1 MSSLFAQFSD
11 NRKEEIVCFKIYIN
25 FYLLNQLLVLRN
37 YMHVLFRL
45 QEEEIEAISSTERDP
60 AAHESEP
67 TDLSV
72 GISINNL
79 TKIYNR
85 VVR

>member
-1 MSSLFAQFSD
+1 
-11 NRKEEIVCFKIYIN
+11 
-25 FYLLNQLLVLRN
+25 
-37 YMHVLFRL
+37 MHILYCV

-72 GISINNL
+72 GIAINNL

>member
-1 MSSLFAQFSD
+1 
-11 NRKEEIVCFKIYIN
+11 
-25 FYLLNQLLVLRN
+25 
-37 YMHVLFRL
+37 MHVLFHL